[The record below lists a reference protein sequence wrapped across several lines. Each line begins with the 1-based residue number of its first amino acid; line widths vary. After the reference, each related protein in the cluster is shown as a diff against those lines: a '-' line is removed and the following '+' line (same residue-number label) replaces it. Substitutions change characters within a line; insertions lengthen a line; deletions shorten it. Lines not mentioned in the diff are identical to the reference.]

1 MAEAVRQSQ
10 GACWHSLALPETS
23 NPNRSMICPAMYVI
37 LNTVASTEDQNPTV
51 FVDGEICKNQ
61 SLPPL

>member
-1 MAEAVRQSQ
+1 
-10 GACWHSLALPETS
+10 
-23 NPNRSMICPAMYVI
+23 MYVI

-51 FVDGEICKNQ
+51 FVDGEICKNH